1 MFNKQLRY
9 FLSAATLAIVSI
21 LTTVPVPASAI
32 VWPVTCPPRVSPS
45 TRAAIN
51 RAVNTYAVTVQQFTM
66 NPTIAP
72 HRIVVLN
79 GYALVD
85 WVAGESGGEAGLQFS
100 GGTWKV
106 LRMAGG
112 SGIDLAR
119 HGAPGLTALR
129 LRSLLSAC
137 EQGHYSANCTKNGAC
152 TQQTQ
157 QSPPR

>member
-1 MFNKQLRY
+1 MFKKQLRY
-9 FLSAATLAIVSI
+9 FLSAATLATVGV
-21 LTTVPVPASAI
+21 LTTVPVPASA
-32 VWPVTCPPRVSPS
+32 VTWPVMCPPRVSSS
-45 TRAAIN
+45 TRAAITS
-51 RAVNTYAVTVQQFTM
+51 AVNTYEVVPGTVATTI
-66 NPTIAP
+66 PT
-72 HRIVVLN
+72 HGIVVLN

-85 WVAGESGGEAGLQFS
+85 WVGGQEGGEAGLQFS

-106 LRMAGG
+106 LSMSGG

-137 EQGHYSANCTKNGAC
+137 EDGHYSHCTKNGVCA
-152 TQQTQ
+152 QQTQ